1 MSKIR
6 RKNRI
11 IAVGGGKGGVGK
23 SVLSI
28 ALGLSLSK
36 RGNRVVLIDLD
47 LGAANLHTYL
57 GIMGHTPS
65 LADFVLRRVS
75 ELQDIVISTEVENLF
90 LISGAEFVP
99 GMANPAHWMKLK
111 IIRHIRNLDADF
123 IIIDLGAGV
132 HFNILDFFGIA
143 DRGIVITAPEPGAV
157 MNAYGFIKASFYRRI
172 QQVFRKHP
180 AIGRIIEEESKK
192 GEKQSRLTLEWLK
205 ETIKSVS
212 PEMITLMHEI
222 EEDFKPALVINKV
235 PQGQTHVLVKNLISL
250 CKEKLGIEIEHV
262 GNLPDVKEM
271 PSYLLNIPKL
281 LTVNAGRPYLEAVN
295 KVLDRL
301 LQSDMEITRPLHKRR
316 TFFTDEEIEEIIAF
330 IDSLDEGIF
339 KETSRDILKLRMFF
353 KPERVISFLE
363 DRGITHELFYC

>member
-1 MSKIR
+1 MAETK

-11 IAVGGGKGGVGK
+11 IAIGGGKGGVGK

-28 ALGLSLSK
+28 AIGLSLSM
-36 RGNRVVLIDLD
+36 RGHRVVLIDLD

-75 ELQDIVISTEVENLF
+75 DLQEIVISTDVQNLF

-111 IIRHIRNLDADF
+111 IIRHIRGLDADF
-123 IIIDLGAGV
+123 VIIDLGAGV

-143 DRGIVITAPEPGAV
+143 DRGVVITAPEPGAV
-157 MNAYGFIKASFYRRI
+157 MNAYGFIKASFHRRL
-172 QQVFRKHP
+172 QQIFRKEP
-180 AIGRIIEEESKK
+180 TIGKIIEDEAKK
-192 GEKQSRLTLEWLK
+192 GEKQSRLTLQWLK
-205 ETIKSVS
+205 DTIRSVS
-212 PEMITLMHEI
+212 PDIFPVVHEI
-222 EEDFKPALVINKV
+222 EEDFKPALVINRV
-235 PQGQTHVLVKNLISL
+235 PEGQTHVLVKNLINL
-250 CKEKLGIEIEHV
+250 CREKLGIEIEHV

-271 PSYLLNIPKL
+271 RSYLLNIPKL
-281 LTVNAGRPYLEAVN
+281 LAINPGRPYLDAVN

-301 LQSDMEITRPLHKRR
+301 LKSEEQISMPAQKRR

-330 IDSLDEGIF
+330 LDSLDEGIF
-339 KETSRDILKLRMFF
+339 KETSRDVLKLRMFF

-363 DRGITHELFYC
+363 DKGITHELFYS